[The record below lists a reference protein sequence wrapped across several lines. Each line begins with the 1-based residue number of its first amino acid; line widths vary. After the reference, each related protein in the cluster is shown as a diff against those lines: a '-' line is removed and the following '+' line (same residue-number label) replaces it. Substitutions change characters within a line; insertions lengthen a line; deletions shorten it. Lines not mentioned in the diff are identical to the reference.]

1 MSAYIYQ
8 HSGVFASLKN
18 ITEQLS
24 TNLTTSQYLQ
34 ALDLYLQNAT
44 TPVVI
49 GTRFFDAFLS
59 RLVGWQEKNF
69 RRKVSFSNRRLVP
82 SKVIN
87 FLMQPTAEG
96 RVAALAEIKLDR
108 GVIVEALGVFYEKLE
123 LYMKACNC
131 ELSKPNGFGVDL
143 SYCLFI
149 KTKIESEMLARL
161 PLTSVLAESKFWLDR
176 SVAFKQLILEKYTRL
191 CINSAKADYV
201 YYFKH
206 SVALDDIIHW
216 YWIAASRAIDKCDS
230 GQGALTSHIQ
240 NWFKT
245 ARSRVTTQRDQR
257 VNVLNIEALDL
268 NSEEFRSS
276 VDVQPTASDEEDRN
290 QRLYDIRYLARLADP
305 IGVARAYL
313 GIEELLGSTYSDS
326 TIAVN
331 YQPTEIET

>member
-1 MSAYIYQ
+1 MTAGYSYQ
-8 HSGVFASLKN
+8 HSAVFASLKN
-18 ITEQLS
+18 ITEQLP

-69 RRKVSFSNRRLVP
+69 RRKVSFSSRKLVP

-87 FLMQPTAEG
+87 FLLQPSAEG
-96 RVAALAEIKLDR
+96 RVAAFAEIKLDR
-108 GVIVEALGVFYEKLE
+108 GILVEALGVFYERLE

-131 ELSKPNGFGVDL
+131 ELSRPGAHGVDL
-143 SYCLFI
+143 SYCLYT
-149 KTKIESEMLARL
+149 KTRIEEEMFARVPL
-161 PLTSVLAESKFWLDR
+161 PTVLSESKFWLDR
-176 SVAFKQLILEKYTRL
+176 SIAFKQLILEKYTRL
-191 CINSAKADYV
+191 CLTTAKADYV

-206 SVALDDIIHW
+206 SVKLDDIIHW

-245 ARSRVTTQRDQR
+245 ARFRVTSQRDQR
-257 VNVLNIEALDL
+257 ANVLNIETLDFD
-268 NSEEFRSS
+268 SDEFRSS
-276 VDVQPTASDEEDRN
+276 VNSRPSRDEEEDRN
-290 QRLYDIRYLARLADP
+290 QHVHDMRYLAKLADP

-313 GIEELLGSTYSDS
+313 CIEELLDAPYVEP
-326 TIAVN
+326 I
-331 YQPTEIET
+331 PTEKQ